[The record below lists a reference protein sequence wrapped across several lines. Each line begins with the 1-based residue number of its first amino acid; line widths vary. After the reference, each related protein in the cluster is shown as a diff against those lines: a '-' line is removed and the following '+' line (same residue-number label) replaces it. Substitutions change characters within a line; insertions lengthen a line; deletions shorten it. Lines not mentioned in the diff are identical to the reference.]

1 MTRRRG
7 RRAPAFAVLGLA
19 LAVSGSTLGPASS
32 ADAVEPLRVLLVG
45 DSVTQ
50 GSAGDWTWRYR
61 LWRHLEATA
70 DGPVDLVGPRT
81 DLWDDLADEPGNHD
95 YIDPAFDQDH
105 ASRWG
110 MTLAFADNPI
120 GDLVETYRPDVV
132 VEMLGVN
139 DLIIGRPPDDVEQDI
154 RNFVLAA
161 RAADAGVDVVLAE
174 AVQTWFPGVTELNAS
189 LADAAAELDE
199 PGARV
204 LVADTDDGFLRA
216 EHTYDTSHPDAQGEV
231 LIAAAV
237 ADALA
242 VTGVGKPFARPRP
255 VVPRGPRIPAVLHGS
270 RTRATAT
277 LRWVPSPGAWTT
289 RCSSETTRGSRW
301 RVVADQVFGNTW
313 SSARLAP
320 GHRFEYRVLPRKGW
334 RLARPEI
341 ASNVVGV
348 RVPRAPGRPRV
359 RVEPLPDGRA
369 VVTWRGARRAET
381 FTVQLR
387 RSGRAW
393 SVVARDRARPRLVL
407 RGLRPGA
414 TYDVRVWARNQVAPD
429 PCRPRSGSPPAE
441 RSAGGRA
448 RNWGSSKCD
457 RGGWVGPMPS
467 WRTRR
472 MVWMLRT
479 TAMTRRMINALMA
492 VIMLPLRSC
501 HEWQE
506 CHPALIF
513 CQMWS
518 TMVRCR

>member
-1 MTRRRG
+1 M
-7 RRAPAFAVLGLA
+7 
-19 LAVSGSTLGPASS
+19 
-32 ADAVEPLRVLLVG
+32 
-45 DSVTQ
+45 
-50 GSAGDWTWRYR
+50 
-61 LWRHLEATA
+61 
-70 DGPVDLVGPRT
+70 
-81 DLWDDLADEPGNHD
+81 PGNHD
-95 YIDPAFDQDH
+95 YINPALDQDH
-105 ASRWG
+105 AARWG

-120 GDLVETYRPDVV
+120 DDLVDTYHPDIV

-242 VTGVGKPFARPRP
+242 VTGVGEPFARPRP

-289 RCSSETTRGSRW
+289 QVQQRDVTRGSRW

-348 RVPRAPGRPRV
+348 RVPRAPRTAQGPGRAAAGRPGRRHLAWCATRRDVHRPAAAVGSGVV
-359 RVEPLPDGRA
+359 RGGPGSRPTATGAPRPE
-369 VVTWRGARRAET
+369 ARRH
-381 FTVQLR
+381 LR
-387 RSGRAW
+387 RTGLGPQPGGTGPVSAKVRFT
-393 SVVARDRARPRLVL
+393 AR
-407 RGLRPGA
+407 
-414 TYDVRVWARNQVAPD
+414 
-429 PCRPRSGSPPAE
+429 
-441 RSAGGRA
+441 
-448 RNWGSSKCD
+448 
-457 RGGWVGPMPS
+457 
-467 WRTRR
+467 
-472 MVWMLRT
+472 
-479 TAMTRRMINALMA
+479 
-492 VIMLPLRSC
+492 
-501 HEWQE
+501 
-506 CHPALIF
+506 
-513 CQMWS
+513 
-518 TMVRCR
+518 